1 MNRPQS
7 WWLVRLWLGV
17 AVLLTAFAV
26 RSAIIGDYGLM
37 SGQVILAAFY
47 VLGATAFARALRSTP

>member
-7 WWLVRLWLGV
+7 WWLIRLWLGV
-17 AVLLTAFAV
+17 AMLLAALAV
-26 RSAIIGDYGLM
+26 RSAYIGDYSLM
-37 SGQVILAAFY
+37 SGQVILSAFY